1 MPFKAEVIADSSG
14 KWVGNALVFQTQKEA
29 EDYARDLWS
38 RWTLV
43 SEWRVVKTDEPV
55 SYTFTTGYASRI
67 GTL

>member
-1 MPFKAEVIADSSG
+1 MPFKAEVIADDSG
-14 KWVGNALVFQTQKEA
+14 KFVGNALVFETEKEA
-29 EDYARDLWS
+29 EDYARDLYS

-43 SEWRVVKTDEPV
+43 REWRVVETTDPV

>member
-1 MPFKAEVIADSSG
+1 MAWKAEVIADSSG
-14 KWVGNALVFQTQKEA
+14 TFVGNALVFETKQEA

-43 SEWRVVKTDEPV
+43 TEWRVVETAEPV
-55 SYTFTTGYASRI
+55 TYTFTTGYASRI